1 MKVSPR
7 ILDQLIQPLARFCIA
22 YGIRFQ
28 ELLTAMKKGMVEQAR
43 RALTQDG
50 IEPNTT
56 KISVMT
62 GLQRPD
68 VLRHSE
74 PDTIRSKPS
83 AISQIV
89 STWMYSQRF
98 RNKKGEPRVLSPEGR
113 DSEFA
118 KLVASVSK
126 ELSAYTVLFEMERA
140 GLITHTDDGVQLITS
155 AHLVGNDADQGLEIF
170 AKDMNDLTDAVHEN
184 LSSETPPHLHIRVD
198 YDNIPLEKLPELKN
212 KVFSMSQHFLVDV
225 QRVIASYDK
234 DMNAESI
241 SEEKKIGEQSQE
253 GHGRFSLT
261 IFTYN
266 Q

>member
-1 MKVSPR
+1 MKVSAR

-22 YGIRFQ
+22 YGVRFQ

-43 RALTQDG
+43 GALSRDG

-74 PDTIRSKPS
+74 ADTIRAKPS

-89 STWMYSQRF
+89 STWLYSQRF

-140 GLITHTDDGVQLITS
+140 GLITHTDDGVQLVTS
-155 AHLVGNDADQGLEIF
+155 AYLVGNDVDQGLEIF
-170 AKDMNDLTDAVHEN
+170 AQDMNDLTDAVHEN
-184 LSSETPPHLHIRVD
+184 LSSESPPHLHIRID
-198 YDNIPLEKLPELKN
+198 YDNIPKEKLPELKE
-212 KVFSMSQHFLVDV
+212 KVFTMSQKFLVDV
-225 QRVIASYDK
+225 QQVIASYDL
-234 DMNAESI
+234 DMNSHSNSRENGN
-241 SEEKKIGEQSQE
+241 EEGRCGDNE
-253 GHGRFSLT
+253 RFSLT

-266 Q
+266 K

>member
-1 MKVSPR
+1 MKVSSR

-22 YGIRFQ
+22 YGVHFQ

-43 RALTQDG
+43 GALTREE

-68 VLRHSE
+68 VLRHSA
-74 PDTIRSKPS
+74 PDTIRAKPS

-155 AHLVGNDADQGLEIF
+155 AYLVGNDLDQGLEIF
-170 AKDMNDLTDAVHEN
+170 AQDMSDLTDAVHEN
-184 LSSETPPHLHIRVD
+184 LSAEAPPHLHIRID
-198 YDNIPLEKLPELKN
+198 YDSIPREKLAELKER
-212 KVFSMSQHFLVDV
+212 VFTMSQQFLVNV
-225 QRVIASYDK
+225 QSVIASYDS
-234 DMNAESI
+234 DMNSQKESQKT
-241 SEEKKIGEQSQE
+241 STGSQE
-253 GHGRFSLT
+253 SDSTTRFSLT
-261 IFTYN
+261 VFTYN
-266 Q
+266 K